1 MCCERLKIAFCWI
14 QRPFFLQAQRF
25 GGNESDNPHL
35 RRQYT
40 ERARRVGATCLGA
53 FAMAYGARAG
63 ACRRGTSALRRYDG
77 AASGRYGAGLPPGD
91 RCGLKQNAGP
101 ADRLRHLPVPE
112 LHPLQRPLG
121 GDNAWPGVSD
131 HGRSWRPQPR
141 PFLARLARRRL
152 QDFGATQGA
161 GSRIDGDE
169 AASDQERR
177 HRGHRNS
184 PYLTRQEAGFT
195 PCSILNWLP
204 SRSPCHRQHRARRHR
219 TRG

>member
-1 MCCERLKIAFCWI
+1 METNPITHTFAGSVRSERVEW
-14 QRPFFLQAQRF
+14 
-25 GGNESDNPHL
+25 GPHASVLL
-35 RRQYT
+35 RWLMGRAPAPAVAAPPRSGDMT
-40 ERARRVGATCLGA
+40 ARRPEG
-53 FAMAYGARAG
+53 MARDCHLAI
-63 ACRRGTSALRRYDG
+63 
-77 AASGRYGAGLPPGD
+77 AAA
-91 RCGLKQNAGP
+91 LKQNAGP

-121 GDNAWPGVSD
+121 GDNAWPGACD